1 MTSKG
6 YISTPQRNAV
16 SITSKLLNNHTL
28 RSFFYF
34 YFMVCYLTNDTEDKV
49 IFKNDLRVLFGEHNK
64 IVNLDKVIIN
74 IMLCSNIDEENKQ
87 KLLTI
92 LLPQAIN
99 MFDFVKEHNY
109 EYNDVN
115 GDTIYE
121 VIYNNRIVKIN
132 LGDNAEWYLKM
143 ILDIVQKYPN
153 PNEKEIWTLPEC
165 EEIREKFG
173 VFFIEGSNARE
184 TLVRILDENLE
195 KNIDNDIVELSKI
208 KEFSVLKF
216 LFLDV
221 LDIFS

>member
-1 MTSKG
+1 
-6 YISTPQRNAV
+6 
-16 SITSKLLNNHTL
+16 
-28 RSFFYF
+28 
-34 YFMVCYLTNDTEDKV
+34 
-49 IFKNDLRVLFGEHNK
+49 
-64 IVNLDKVIIN
+64 
-74 IMLCSNIDEENKQ
+74 MLCSNIDEENKQ